1 MTENYHDSNS
11 PSLANIHRCP
21 MFNDQ
26 NLVENILDED
36 KEKEKLKE
44 IANTKKAK
52 KWTGRDYLQFTL
64 FVVLTIFV
72 LTITYLESKN
82 LTAYI
87 KWISNKVEYFVNNDS
102 VYSYMFFFGF
112 QVAFHLL
119 FLPGLTF
126 FDVLL
131 GFYMKNTLKAF
142 LVVYSTSVVSCM
154 MTYYV
159 ARFLFKD
166 YFEKTIFKKDLF
178 NHMLE
183 LSEKSPWKASIVTR
197 YSLVS

>member
-1 MTENYHDSNS
+1 MNEDKHEGL
-11 PSLANIHRCP
+11 PASLSNIHRCP

-36 KEKEKLKE
+36 KEKEKLE
-44 IANTKKAK
+44 QTKCKKDK
-52 KWTGRDYLQFTL
+52 KWTTRDYLQFTL
-64 FVVLTIFV
+64 FAALTIFV
-72 LTITYLESKN
+72 ITITYLESKN
-82 LTAYI
+82 MKAYI
-87 KWISNKVEYFVNNDS
+87 QWISDKVEYFVNNDS
-102 VYSYMFFFGF
+102 VVSYLFFFGF
-112 QVAFHLL
+112 QIAFHLL

-131 GFYMKNTLKAF
+131 GFYMKDTVKAF
-142 LVVYSTSVVSCM
+142 LVVYLTSVISCM

-166 YFEKTIFKKDLF
+166 YFEKTIFKKDIF
-178 NHMLE
+178 NHMLT

-197 YSLVS
+197 